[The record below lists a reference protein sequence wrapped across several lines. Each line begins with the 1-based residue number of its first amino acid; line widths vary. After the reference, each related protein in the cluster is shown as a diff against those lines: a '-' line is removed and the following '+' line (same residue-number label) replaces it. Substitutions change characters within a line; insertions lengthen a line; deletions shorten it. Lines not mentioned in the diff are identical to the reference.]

1 MATPTPHTRSL
12 LPITY
17 RKCNSTYKRSFF
29 QPFFFFPTFFGAHEW
44 PVLERPVFALGGV
57 ERLNLEAYD
66 YDGHGGQRTPK
77 ITVNCPLDLDR
88 AGVEL

>member
-1 MATPTPHTRSL
+1 M
-12 LPITY
+12 
-17 RKCNSTYKRSFF
+17 
-29 QPFFFFPTFFGAHEW
+29 
-44 PVLERPVFALGGV
+44 LERPVFALGGV